1 MTRDCNLRSVAGQ
14 RHSPSLIA
22 WSRFTPTPCDK
33 CRGGPVPTL
42 WVGWW
47 TNLKRWTQGILPRPS
62 RPFED
67 KRHGA

>member
-1 MTRDCNLRSVAGQ
+1 MVSFHADALRQVPRA
-14 RHSPSLIA
+14 
-22 WSRFTPTPCDK
+22 
-33 CRGGPVPTL
+33 PVPTL